1 MSKIKLPFFY
11 LLIISAFFLYTF
23 TQQAKSE
30 TNQCLAKC
38 LEKYKILENSF
49 LEISYKNE
57 NKRLYHS
64 FEPWQYYTNKSFGKL
79 YISNSQFLMNDTL
92 KSKNLLYSIS
102 HFHDSTLE
110 YQDYGDT
117 LFQNASKID
126 YDNQI
131 FDIARFSP
139 TLLVQYFAKQTDSIY
154 YSQENNLDIMKLE
167 INSSIFKLYSDSKN
181 NRIEKITK
189 FYHHDIYGDVCDT
202 ILYLDFIRINQI
214 DIAQKIVVSNILGK
228 TKDSIELANIQI
240 VPTIPQNLNFNKIF
254 KKSKEIAT
262 SKDTISKSSKLTKVN
277 PNIYLIE
284 FPSTS
289 SQSMLVEFA
298 SFFLAINSPLSI
310 ENGEKIIKYA
320 KNIDSNKE
328 IKYFVAGHF
337 HPHYLGG
344 LRAFVHNKS
353 TILAAEANSDYIQFL
368 ANNSHSLKPD
378 NLEKSKNK
386 LQLQSIKDSLLIIDS
401 TDSNS
406 SNNPFRLQIYNI
418 AANSNHCKDFFIFYF
433 PSLNLLFEDELI
445 WIKKDAPLEKA
456 SKRQI
461 GLYESIKKLN
471 LKVDNI
477 IQSWPLGDK
486 YNVKSNISFEELEN
500 SVKQTLDNP
509 NK

>member
-1 MSKIKLPFFY
+1 MSKINSSYFY
-11 LLIISAFFLYTF
+11 ALIIYAFFLCTF

-30 TNQCLAKC
+30 IQKSLAKC
-38 LEKYKILENSF
+38 LEKYKILDNSF

-64 FEPWQYYTNKSFGKL
+64 FEPWQYYTSKSFGKL
-79 YISNSQFLMNDTL
+79 YISNSQFFMNDTL
-92 KSKNLLYSIS
+92 KSKNLLYSVS
-102 HFHDSTLE
+102 HFNDSTLE

-126 YDNQI
+126 YDNQK
-131 FDIARFSP
+131 FYIARFCP
-139 TLLVQYFAKQTDSIY
+139 TLLVQYFAKHADSIY
-154 YSQENNLDIMKLE
+154 YSQENDLDIMQLE
-167 INSSIFKLYSDSKN
+167 ANSSIFKLFSDSQN

-202 ILYLDFIRINQI
+202 IFYLDFIRINQI

-228 TKDSIELANIQI
+228 TKDSIELANFQI
-240 VPTIPQNLNFNKIF
+240 IPTIPQNLNINKIF
-254 KKSKEIAT
+254 KKSKKIAT
-262 SKDTISKSSKLTKVN
+262 SKDTISKSSTLTKLN
-277 PNIYLIE
+277 PHIYLIE

-298 SFFLAINSPLSI
+298 SFFVAINSPLSI
-310 ENGEKIIKYA
+310 ENGEEIIKYA
-320 KNIDSNKE
+320 KSSNSNKE

-353 TILAAEANSDYIQFL
+353 TILGAEANADYIQFL
-368 ANNSHSLKPD
+368 ANNSHSLKQD

-386 LQLQSIKDSLLIIDS
+386 IRLLNIKDSLLIIDS
-401 TDSNS
+401 TDSS
-406 SNNPFRLQIYNI
+406 VNPFRLQIYNI

-461 GLYESIKKLN
+461 GLYESIKQLN

-500 SVKQTLDNP
+500 SVKQNLNSP